1 MILTK
6 KIKEDIIKHAKES
19 YPNESCGLVLS
30 LEGNTPNKEYMPCKN
45 LSASADQFYI
55 DPKDIVRS
63 EAKGNILAY
72 VHSHPN
78 GSCKPSE
85 PDLAQ
90 MALHG
95 KAWIICSYEPDVE
108 SEVGIYEPEAYRVP
122 LLGRSYHHGLQD
134 CYSIVRD
141 YYYRELNIR
150 LNDYERLDNW
160 WLEEDTKSL
169 YLDNFS
175 KEGFIPVTDGIR
187 KHDVILFTL
196 GRTFHVN
203 HAGIFLGDGDLTSED
218 SPKVIG
224 NSLFIHHPY
233 NKKALREIYGN
244 FWEARTTFVL
254 RHESLLDQELIQ

>member
-6 KIKEDIIKHAKES
+6 KIKEDIIDHARVE
-19 YPNESCGLVLS
+19 YPRESCGIVIS
-30 LEGNTPNKEYMPCKN
+30 VEGSTPNKEYIPCKN
-45 LSASADQFYI
+45 LSESEDQFYI
-55 DPKDIVRS
+55 DPRDLVKA

-78 GSCKPSE
+78 GTCKPSE
-85 PDLAQ
+85 PDLVQ
-90 MALHG
+90 MNNHN

-108 SEVGIYEPEAYRVP
+108 SEIDIYEPSNYKLP
-122 LLGRSYHHGLQD
+122 LIGRSYHHGLQD

-141 YYYRELNIR
+141 YYFRELNIS
-150 LNDYERLDNW
+150 LNDYDRIDEW
-160 WLEEDTKSL
+160 WTLEEHKSL

-175 KEGFIPVTDGIR
+175 KEGFVPVTDGIR

-203 HAGIFLGDGDLTSED
+203 HAGIFLGDGMLTSED

-233 NKKALREIYGN
+233 NKKSLREIYGN
-244 FWEARTTFVL
+244 YWTARTTFVL